1 MDMFFRTRH
10 KEVSK
15 MARKKA
21 AAVQE
26 EEKRASPVLVPL
38 RKVLLASIGAVAVAQ
53 DEAEDL
59 INKLVDRGEI
69 AREEG
74 RKLVDDMMAK
84 RREKVQAQFD
94 SRVDAALGRMNVP
107 TKADLKA
114 VEKKLDEL
122 NRKLDKLVKS

>member
-1 MDMFFRTRH
+1 MAKK
-10 KEVSK
+10 KEEVMSEEG
-15 MARKKA
+15 KKP
-21 AAVQE
+21 
-26 EEKRASPVLVPL
+26 SPLLDSL

-84 RREKVQAQFD
+84 RREKVEAHFD
-94 SRVDAALGRMNVP
+94 SRVESALERMNVP

-114 VEKKLDEL
+114 VEKKLDQL
-122 NRKLDKLVKS
+122 NQKLDKLVKS

>member
-1 MDMFFRTRH
+1 
-10 KEVSK
+10 

-21 AAVQE
+21 APAE
-26 EEKRASPVLVPL
+26 ERERKASPVLAPL

-53 DEAEDL
+53 EEAEDL

-74 RKLVDDMMAK
+74 RRLVDDMTAK
-84 RREKVQAQFD
+84 RQAKVLAQFD
-94 SRVDAALGRMNVP
+94 SRVDAALGRMDVP
-107 TKADLKA
+107 SKADLQA